1 MKNVKNMVQIVILAA
16 LSLMLQQIA
25 TKTMKNGFDRE
36 CHCVFLCISL
46 SRLISLNFIW
56 ICFCQKPFVVMEL
69 KFQDQTNCLWHIFT
83 FLNEI
88 FRMYPQLK
96 LEEDDSEK
104 KRDLLLYSNHV
115 FIPPYFVFIIL
126 LCTIKLRIRVIT
138 TIVNVMKMA

>member
-1 MKNVKNMVQIVILAA
+1 
-16 LSLMLQQIA
+16 
-25 TKTMKNGFDRE
+25 
-36 CHCVFLCISL
+36 
-46 SRLISLNFIW
+46 
-56 ICFCQKPFVVMEL
+56 
-69 KFQDQTNCLWHIFT
+69 
-83 FLNEI
+83 
-88 FRMYPQLK
+88 MYPQLK